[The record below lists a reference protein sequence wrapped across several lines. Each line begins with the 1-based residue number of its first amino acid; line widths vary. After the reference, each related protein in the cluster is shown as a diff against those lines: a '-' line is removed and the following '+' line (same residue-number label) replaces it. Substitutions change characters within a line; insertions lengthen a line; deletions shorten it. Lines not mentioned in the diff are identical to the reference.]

1 MEYQWRDIHADS
13 SLESSL
19 SSSDEAESVI
29 SSAAPFDDDDN
40 SGREQEGDTERDGS
54 FNDIDIEDELDEE
67 ELENLTTFLAAV
79 VGILVWTFWT
89 CVVSFLFGIAP
100 FYLLVACSPLLEE

>member
-67 ELENLTTFLAAV
+67 ELETLTVTMLKKRPKKRDLKFSGKKAEL
-79 VGILVWTFWT
+79 IDR
-89 CVVSFLFGIAP
+89 
-100 FYLLVACSPLLEE
+100 

>member
-1 MEYQWRDIHADS
+1 
-13 SLESSL
+13 LESSL

-67 ELENLTTFLAAV
+67 ELETLTVTMLKKRPKKRDLKFSGKKAEL
-79 VGILVWTFWT
+79 IDR
-89 CVVSFLFGIAP
+89 
-100 FYLLVACSPLLEE
+100 

>member
-54 FNDIDIEDELDEE
+54 FSDIEDELDDEE
-67 ELENLTTFLAAV
+67 VETLTVPMLKQRLASISRRATWLRCTSRRSSSCRPRRPWRLRS
-79 VGILVWTFWT
+79 G
-89 CVVSFLFGIAP
+89 G
-100 FYLLVACSPLLEE
+100 

>member
-40 SGREQEGDTERDGS
+40 SGREQEGDTERDGR
-54 FNDIDIEDELDEE
+54 DVPARRILRVR
-67 ELENLTTFLAAV
+67 AV
-79 VGILVWTFWT
+79 
-89 CVVSFLFGIAP
+89 
-100 FYLLVACSPLLEE
+100 

>member
-67 ELENLTTFLAAV
+67 ESTFHRCPVPKEAQGQQKPRQKRYV
-79 VGILVWTFWT
+79 QPIL
-89 CVVSFLFGIAP
+89 S
-100 FYLLVACSPLLEE
+100 